1 MSNVPVWEKYV
12 MWAMLVAGFIVN
24 IVIIAMAANAKSSLD
39 TLVNTVCP
47 EVTSLP
53 STGNSQ
59 RRLSEPMSDTN
70 IFCGTL
76 EFAYV
81 LYGTA
86 LSTVIGSQIAILIV
100 ILFSAVYWTFIY
112 RKLMR
117 SQGYMVEGIDV
128 NRVAQLLA
136 IVAMAV
142 GYLLQF
148 VVFGMLAGFE
158 SSAKFS
164 TMKSLTTYKV
174 MITSLT
180 DNAGEGST
188 SEPQFST
195 YFAELDQIDDACST
209 IYALVITL
217 VVLKTLQLVLGHGW
231 AVSMTKQ
238 D

>member
-12 MWAMLVAGFIVN
+12 MWAMLVAGFIIN

-39 TLVNTVCP
+39 KLVNTVCP
-47 EVTSLP
+47 DFTSLL
-53 STGNSQ
+53 STSGSQ
-59 RRLSEPMSDTN
+59 RRLSDGARSNEL
-70 IFCGTL
+70 CGTL

-86 LSTVIGSQIAILIV
+86 LSTVLGSQIAILII

-136 IVAMAV
+136 IVAMAI

-158 SSAKFS
+158 SSAKFTTIQGMTKYDLHIYSNNDGGAGS
-164 TMKSLTTYKV
+164 TTTSDAMTY
-174 MITSLT
+174 LT
-180 DNAGEGST
+180 DLT
-188 SEPQFST
+188 
-195 YFAELDQIDDACST
+195 QIDDACSA